1 MEQSPSAGPVQI
13 VSITV
18 DHKFVLDEK
27 KLKQILFHKRAL
39 GKKISLVSIAGDFR
53 KGKSFMLDFF
63 LRYLR
68 AKDHTD
74 WIGREDE
81 PLKGFDWRGGA
92 TRHTTGMIMWSE
104 PFLLSLPNGEEIA
117 VFLMDTQGTFDSN
130 STVFENAF
138 IFALTLLVSSVTVY
152 NIMHNLQ
159 EDNLQHLSFFAE
171 YGVLAIDA
179 YHTSPFQQLTFL
191 VRDWQFEYET
201 PYGFD
206 GGEEV
211 LSDRLRIREN
221 QHHDLALV
229 RSRLKQCFRK
239 VNCFLMP
246 HPGLKVTNRRD
257 FDGRLLDIEQDFKR
271 QLLTLV
277 PELFNMENENFLKE
291 INGEMITSAD
301 LFEYFKSYCAV
312 FASGELPTPKAML
325 EATAEANNLA
335 AKSASKEFYIRAME
349 QHCGG
354 DRPYIHPNQLEALH
368 KEADRQAIEKF
379 RCVRKMGGEEVSMT
393 YQKNL
398 EDEIIELYSNY
409 KKHNDSKNVFAFS
422 RTPTTFISSMILCH
436 FVAGILDTIW
446 LGGINFIFMF
456 AFWVCF
462 FLLFVW
468 LYTKYSGE
476 YADIGQ
482 YIDYFADVIWNN
494 AFQPA
499 YSTCLQSAMRSVLGH
514 AKTN

>member
-1 MEQSPSAGPVQI
+1 MEQSSSAEPVQI
-13 VSITV
+13 VTITE

-27 KLKQILFHKRAL
+27 KLKNILYNKRAL
-39 GKKISLVSIAGDFR
+39 GKKIGLVSIAGDFR

-68 AKDHTD
+68 AKDNKE
-74 WIGREDE
+74 WLGKENE

-92 TRHTTGMIMWSE
+92 TRHTTGMLMWSE

-138 IFALTLLVSSVTVY
+138 IFALTLMVSSVTVY

-211 LSDRLRIREN
+211 LSDRLKIREN
-221 QHHDLALV
+221 QHRDLELV
-229 RSRLKQCFRK
+229 RSRLRQCFRK

-246 HPGLKVTNRRD
+246 HPGLKVTNRKE
-257 FDGRLLDIEQDFKR
+257 FDGRLSDIETDFKT
-271 QLLTLV
+271 QLQSLI
-277 PELFNMENENFLKE
+277 PETFNIENENFIKE
-291 INGEMITSAD
+291 INGEQITSTD

-312 FASGELPTPKAML
+312 FASGILPSPKAML

-335 AKSASKEFYIRAME
+335 AKSTAKEFYIRAIE

-354 DRPYIHPNQLEALH
+354 DRPYIHPNQLDTLH
-368 KEADRQAIEKF
+368 QEVRRQSIEKF
-379 RCVRKMGGEEVSMT
+379 RCARKMGGEQMSQSYLQE
-393 YQKNL
+393 L
-398 EDEIIELYSNY
+398 ENEIAELYSNY

-422 RTPTTFISSMILCH
+422 RTPTTFISTMVICYLI
-436 FVAGILDTIW
+436 AGLLDTFW

-462 FLLFVW
+462 ALLFVW
-468 LYTKYSGE
+468 LYAKYSGE
-476 YADIGQ
+476 YAEVGE
-482 YIDYFADVIWNN
+482 YIDHFADVVWNN
-494 AFQPA
+494 AFQPV
-499 YSTCLQSAMRSVLGH
+499 YSKCLQSAMRSVLGH
-514 AKTN
+514 AKTD

>member
-1 MEQSPSAGPVQI
+1 MEQSSSAGPVQI
-13 VSITV
+13 VSITE
-18 DHKFVLDEK
+18 DHKFELDEK
-27 KLKQILFHKRAL
+27 KLKQILFHRRAI

-53 KGKSFMLDFF
+53 KGKSFLLDFF

-68 AKDHTD
+68 AQNNIE
-74 WIGREDE
+74 WIGKENE

-104 PFLLSLPNGEEIA
+104 PFLLSLPDGEEVAI
-117 VFLMDTQGTFDSN
+117 FLMDTQGTFDSN

-201 PYGFD
+201 PYGFG
-206 GGEEV
+206 GGEDI
-211 LSDRLRIREN
+211 LSERLKIREN
-221 QHHDLALV
+221 QHRDLELV
-229 RSRLKQCFRK
+229 RSRLRQCFRK

-246 HPGLKVTNRRD
+246 HPGLKVTNRKD
-257 FDGRLLDIEQDFKR
+257 FDGRLVDIEEDFKS
-271 QLLTLV
+271 QLLKLV
-277 PELFNMENENFLKE
+277 PEIFRLDNENFIKE
-291 INGEMITSAD
+291 INGEQITSTD
-301 LFEYFKSYCAV
+301 LFEYFRTYCAV
-312 FASGELPTPKAML
+312 FASGELPSPKAML

-335 AKSASKEFYIRAME
+335 AKSTSKEFYIRAME

-354 DRPYIHPNQLEALH
+354 DRPYIHPNQLDVLH
-368 KEADRQAIEKF
+368 KEVRRQAIEKF
-379 RCVRKMGGEEVSMT
+379 RCARKMGGEEMSLT
-393 YQKNL
+393 YQQDL
-398 EDEIIELYSNY
+398 ENEILELYTNY

-422 RTPTTFISSMILCH
+422 RTPTTFISSMILCY
-436 FVAGILDTIW
+436 FVAGILDTLW
-446 LGGINFIFMF
+446 LGSITFIFMF
-456 AFWVCF
+456 TFWVCF
-462 FLLFVW
+462 VLLFVW

-476 YADIGQ
+476 YSEIGE

-499 YSTCLQSAMRSVLGH
+499 YSKCLQSAMRSVLGH
-514 AKTN
+514 AKTA

>member
-1 MEQSPSAGPVQI
+1 MEQTSSAGPVQI
-13 VSITV
+13 VSITE

-27 KLKQILFHKRAL
+27 KLKQILYNKRAI
-39 GKKISLVSIAGDFR
+39 GKKIGLVSIAGDFR

-68 AKDHTD
+68 AKDNKE
-74 WIGREDE
+74 WIGKETE
-81 PLKGFDWRGGA
+81 PLGGFDWRGGA

-104 PFLLSLPNGEEIA
+104 PFTLVLPNGEEIA

-201 PYGFD
+201 AYGFE

-211 LSDRLRIREN
+211 LSDRLKIREN
-221 QHHDLALV
+221 QHHDLELV
-229 RSRLKQCFRK
+229 RSRLRQCFRK

-246 HPGLKVTNRRD
+246 HPGLKVTNRKD
-257 FDGRLLDIEQDFKR
+257 FDGRLSDIEDDFKK
-271 QLLTLV
+271 QLQVLI
-277 PELFNMENENFLKE
+277 PELFRLDNQYFVKE
-291 INGEMITSAD
+291 INGEQITSTD
-301 LFEYFKSYCAV
+301 LFEYFRSYCAV
-312 FASGELPTPKAML
+312 FASGVLPSPKAML

-335 AKSASKEFYIRAME
+335 AKSTSKEFYIRAME

-354 DRPYIHPNQLEALH
+354 DRPYIHPNQLDVLH
-368 KEADRQAIEKF
+368 QEVRRQSIEKF
-379 RCVRKMGGEEVSMT
+379 RCARKMGGEQMS
-393 YQKNL
+393 QSFLL
-398 EDEIIELYSNY
+398 ELENELAELYANY

-422 RTPTTFISSMILCH
+422 RTPTTFISTMVICYL
-436 FVAGILDTIW
+436 VAGLLDTFW
-446 LGGINFIFMF
+446 LGGVNFIFMF

-462 FLLFVW
+462 ALLFVW

-476 YADIGQ
+476 YAEMGE
-482 YIDYFADVIWNN
+482 YIDHFADVIWNN
-494 AFQPA
+494 GFQPV
-499 YSTCLQSAMRSVLGH
+499 YSKCLQSAMRSVLGH
-514 AKTN
+514 AKAD

>member
-13 VSITV
+13 VSITE

-68 AKDHTD
+68 AKDHKD

-104 PFLLSLPNGEEIA
+104 PFLLSLPTGEEIA

-179 YHTSPFQQLTFL
+179 YNTSPFQQLTFL

-257 FDGRLLDIEQDFKR
+257 FDGRLLDIEQDFKK

-277 PELFNMENENFLKE
+277 PELFNMENGNFLKE
-291 INGEMITSAD
+291 INGEMITSTD
-301 LFEYFKSYCAV
+301 LFEYFKSYCTV

-368 KEADRQAIEKF
+368 KETDRQAVEKF
-379 RCVRKMGGEEVSMT
+379 RCVRKMGGEEVSMV

-422 RTPTTFISSMILCH
+422 RTPTTFISSMILCY

>member
-422 RTPTTFISSMILCH
+422 RTPTTFISSMILCY

>member
-1 MEQSPSAGPVQI
+1 
-13 VSITV
+13 
-18 DHKFVLDEK
+18 
-27 KLKQILFHKRAL
+27 
-39 GKKISLVSIAGDFR
+39 ISLVSIAGDFR

-68 AKDHTD
+68 AKDHKD

-104 PFLLSLPNGEEIA
+104 PFLLSLPTGEEIA

-179 YHTSPFQQLTFL
+179 YNTSPFQQLTFL

-257 FDGRLLDIEQDFKR
+257 FDGRLL
-271 QLLTLV
+271 
-277 PELFNMENENFLKE
+277 
-291 INGEMITSAD
+291 
-301 LFEYFKSYCAV
+301 
-312 FASGELPTPKAML
+312 
-325 EATAEANNLA
+325 
-335 AKSASKEFYIRAME
+335 
-349 QHCGG
+349 
-354 DRPYIHPNQLEALH
+354 
-368 KEADRQAIEKF
+368 
-379 RCVRKMGGEEVSMT
+379 
-393 YQKNL
+393 
-398 EDEIIELYSNY
+398 
-409 KKHNDSKNVFAFS
+409 
-422 RTPTTFISSMILCH
+422 
-436 FVAGILDTIW
+436 
-446 LGGINFIFMF
+446 
-456 AFWVCF
+456 
-462 FLLFVW
+462 
-468 LYTKYSGE
+468 
-476 YADIGQ
+476 
-482 YIDYFADVIWNN
+482 
-494 AFQPA
+494 
-499 YSTCLQSAMRSVLGH
+499 
-514 AKTN
+514 